1 MAIGSRLETE
11 HVDEVEDSRLEG
23 GSLVL
28 GTAQTATPLK
38 SRYQN
43 LANPFCLEQ

>member
-1 MAIGSRLETE
+1 MKSKMTRLG
-11 HVDEVEDSRLEG
+11 G

-28 GTAQTATPLK
+28 GTAQAATLLK

-43 LANPFCLEQ
+43 LADPFCLGRWIV

>member
-1 MAIGSRLETE
+1 MKSKMTNPG
-11 HVDEVEDSRLEG
+11 G

-43 LANPFCLEQ
+43 LAEPFCLGQ